1 MIEDGQ
7 QKHALGQSHMRFA
20 NHNVRLDKFNIQSFF
35 EVLGRKIQQFF
46 VVFKKSSLLF
56 SVELFKQ
63 SKDMENIN
71 HFIF

>member
-1 MIEDGQ
+1 MEHPMIEDGQ

-46 VVFKKSSLLF
+46 VVFKKT
-56 SVELFKQ
+56 
-63 SKDMENIN
+63 
-71 HFIF
+71 